1 MNRMSVERPE
11 LRRQKRPRESG
22 TAPPA
27 SVRARR
33 REVQRQAADFNMAAA
48 AERQGQVVPV
58 WTEFKF
64 EIALVVAQQKQLDD
78 LMNTAV

>member
-1 MNRMSVERPE
+1 
-11 LRRQKRPRESG
+11 
-22 TAPPA
+22 
-27 SVRARR
+27 
-33 REVQRQAADFNMAAA
+33 MAAA

-78 LMNTAV
+78 LMNTAVSSATGPA